1 MNEMN
6 SSIVENFSL
15 TRGGPF
21 HRLLVLLGRAG
32 DERQRVINRALL
44 ATLVTWLPL
53 LFLSL
58 VQGLAYGPQ
67 VTIPFLRDFAANA
80 RFLIALPILI
90 LAESRID
97 QRWRRL
103 VLEFLKCGL
112 VNDTE
117 LISFERVIE
126 AITRL
131 RDRVL
136 PEVVMIV
143 LAYAPILLGKAE
155 LLMSGTSN
163 WHTTTAGAFTLAGW
177 WFRIVSTPIFRFLL
191 LRWIWRMFL
200 WTLFLWRVSKINLFL
215 VATHTD
221 MAAGLGFLSE
231 GQKAFS
237 SIVFAG
243 GAVIA
248 GSVQNAIAYQGATL
262 ASEKLPMIVYGAL
275 AVIVLVVP
283 LLVVAPVLLK
293 IKKQALLQYGALV
306 TKHDQLFETK
316 WIRKEHSHDELLSG
330 SPDASSLA
338 DLGTSFGVVRRMQ
351 LVPVTKPTLITL
363 AVAAVLPMLPVVVLA
378 TPTSEVVRVVL
389 KMIA

>member
-67 VTIPFLRDFAANA
+67 VKIPFLRDFAANA
-80 RFLIALPILI
+80 RFLVALPILI

-103 VLEFLKCGL
+103 VLEFLRSGL
-112 VNDTE
+112 VSHTE
-117 LISFERVIE
+117 LTSFERVIE
-126 AITRL
+126 EITRL
-131 RDRVL
+131 RDLVL

-200 WTLFLWRVSKINLFL
+200 WTSFLWRVSRINLFL
-215 VATHTD
+215 VATHSD
-221 MAAGLGFLSE
+221 LAAGLGFLTA
-231 GQKAFS
+231 GQKAYS
-237 SIVFAG
+237 PIVFAG
-243 GAVIA
+243 GVVIA
-248 GSVQNAIAYQGATL
+248 GQVGNAIAYEGQTL
-262 ASEKLPMIVYGAL
+262 STMKLPMITYGVL
-275 AVIVLVVP
+275 AILLLIAP
-283 LLVVAPVLLK
+283 LLLLGPVLRK
-293 IKKQALLQYGALV
+293 VKRKALRDYGALV
-306 TKHDQLFETK
+306 TMHNQQFETK
-316 WIRKEHSHDELLSG
+316 WIQDRRSH
-330 SPDASSLA
+330 
-338 DLGTSFGVVRRMQ
+338 
-351 LVPVTKPTLITL
+351 
-363 AVAAVLPMLPVVVLA
+363 
-378 TPTSEVVRVVL
+378 
-389 KMIA
+389 